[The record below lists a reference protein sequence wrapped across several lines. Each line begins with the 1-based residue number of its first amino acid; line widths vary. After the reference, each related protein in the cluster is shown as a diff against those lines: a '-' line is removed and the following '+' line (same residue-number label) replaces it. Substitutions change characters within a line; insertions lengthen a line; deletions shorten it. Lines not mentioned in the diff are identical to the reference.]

1 LKKEFSKYKGKG
13 NKMNVVQ
20 LPNRIFKAKR
30 GKGKKNEYVNYIRDV
45 VFANCKK
52 GEIEKFN
59 EALMSKKENL
69 IKRQLSLL
77 FFNSIVRSS
86 LKEALYVALDA
97 EVEFPINQEQGEK
110 LLDFKIRKEREEVKD
125 YFTVLEDKIIN
136 EVDDETKIQLAENY
150 NSEDFRRFIYKFLY
164 Q

>member
-1 LKKEFSKYKGKG
+1 
-13 NKMNVVQ
+13 MNVIQ
-20 LPNRIFKAKR
+20 LPNRVFKAKEER
-30 GKGKKNEYVNYIRDV
+30 EKNEYVNYIRDV
-45 VFANCKK
+45 VFANCTK

-59 EALMSKKENL
+59 EVLMSRKEKL

-86 LKEALYVALDA
+86 LKEALYVALY
-97 EVEFPINQEQGEK
+97 VEGDFSLNQKQDEK
-110 LLDFKIRKEREEVKD
+110 LLDFKIKKEREEVKD

-136 EVDDETKIQLAENY
+136 EVDDETKIRLAENY

>member
-1 LKKEFSKYKGKG
+1 
-13 NKMNVVQ
+13 MNIVQ
-20 LPNRIFKAKR
+20 LPNRVFKEKER
-30 GKGKKNEYVNYIRDV
+30 KKKKNEYVNYIRDV
-45 VFANCKK
+45 VFANCTK

-59 EALMSKKENL
+59 EVLMSKKENL

-125 YFTVLEDKIIN
+125 YFTVLENKIIN

>member
-1 LKKEFSKYKGKG
+1 M
-13 NKMNVVQ
+13 KMNVVQ
-20 LPNRIFKAKR
+20 LPNRVFKAKEER
-30 GKGKKNEYVNYIRDV
+30 EKNEYVNYIRDV
-45 VFANCKK
+45 VFANCTK

-59 EALMSKKENL
+59 EVLMSRKENL

-77 FFNSIVRSS
+77 FFNLIVRSS
-86 LKEALYVALDA
+86 LKEALYVALD
-97 EVEFPINQEQGEK
+97 VEEGFSLNQEQSEK

-125 YFTVLEDKIIN
+125 YFTVLENKIIN
-136 EVDDETKIQLAENY
+136 EVDDETKIHLAENH

>member
-1 LKKEFSKYKGKG
+1 
-13 NKMNVVQ
+13 MNVIQ
-20 LPNRIFKAKR
+20 LPNRVFKAKEER
-30 GKGKKNEYVNYIRDV
+30 EKNEYVNYIRDV
-45 VFANCKK
+45 VFANCTK

-59 EALMSKKENL
+59 EVLMSREEKL

-86 LKEALYVALDA
+86 LKEALYVALD
-97 EVEFPINQEQGEK
+97 VEGDFSLNQKQDEK
-110 LLDFKIRKEREEVKD
+110 LLDFKIKKEREEVKD

-136 EVDDETKIQLAENY
+136 EVDDETKIRLAENY

>member
-1 LKKEFSKYKGKG
+1 M
-13 NKMNVVQ
+13 KMKVIQ
-20 LPNRIFKAKR
+20 LPNRVFKAKEER
-30 GKGKKNEYVNYIRDV
+30 EKNEYVNYIRDV
-45 VFANCKK
+45 VFANCTK

-59 EALMSKKENL
+59 EVLMSRKEKL

-86 LKEALYVALDA
+86 LKEALYVALD
-97 EVEFPINQEQGEK
+97 VEGDFSLNQKQGEK
-110 LLDFKIRKEREEVKD
+110 LLDFKIKKEREEVKD

-136 EVDDETKIQLAENY
+136 EVDDETKIRLAENY

>member
-1 LKKEFSKYKGKG
+1 M
-13 NKMNVVQ
+13 KMNVVQ
-20 LPNRIFKAKR
+20 LPNRVFKAKEER
-30 GKGKKNEYVNYIRDV
+30 EKNEYVNYIRDV
-45 VFANCKK
+45 VFANCTK

-59 EALMSKKENL
+59 EVLMSRKENL

-86 LKEALYVALDA
+86 LKEALYVTLDVE
-97 EVEFPINQEQGEK
+97 EVFLLNQKQSEK

-125 YFTVLEDKIIN
+125 YFTVLETKIIN
-136 EVDDETKIQLAENY
+136 EVDDETKIHLAENY
-150 NSEDFRRFIYKFLY
+150 NSEEFRIFIYKFLY

>member
-1 LKKEFSKYKGKG
+1 MK
-13 NKMNVVQ
+13 VIQ
-20 LPNRIFKAKR
+20 LPNRVFKAKEER
-30 GKGKKNEYVNYIRDV
+30 EKNEYVNYIRDV
-45 VFANCKK
+45 VFANCTK

-59 EALMSKKENL
+59 EVLMSRKEKL

-86 LKEALYVALDA
+86 LKEALYVALD
-97 EVEFPINQEQGEK
+97 VEGDFSLNQKQGEK
-110 LLDFKIRKEREEVKD
+110 LLDFKIKKEREEVKD

-136 EVDDETKIQLAENY
+136 EVDDETKIRLAENY

>member
-1 LKKEFSKYKGKG
+1 
-13 NKMNVVQ
+13 MNVIQ
-20 LPNRIFKAKR
+20 LPNRVFKAKEER
-30 GKGKKNEYVNYIRDV
+30 EKNEYVNYIRDV
-45 VFANCKK
+45 VFANCTK

-59 EALMSKKENL
+59 EVLMSRKEKL

-86 LKEALYVALDA
+86 LKEALYVAL
-97 EVEFPINQEQGEK
+97 EVEGDFSLNQKQDEK
-110 LLDFKIRKEREEVKD
+110 LLDFKIKKEREEVKD

-136 EVDDETKIQLAENY
+136 EVDDETKIRLAENY

>member
-1 LKKEFSKYKGKG
+1 
-13 NKMNVVQ
+13 MNVIQ
-20 LPNRIFKAKR
+20 LPNRVFKAKEER
-30 GKGKKNEYVNYIRDV
+30 EKNEYVNYIRDV
-45 VFANCKK
+45 VFANCTK

-59 EALMSKKENL
+59 EVLMSRKENL

-86 LKEALYVALDA
+86 LKEALYVALD
-97 EVEFPINQEQGEK
+97 VEGDFSLNQKQDEK
-110 LLDFKIRKEREEVKD
+110 LLDFKIKKEREEVKD

-136 EVDDETKIQLAENY
+136 EVGDETKIRLAENY

>member
-1 LKKEFSKYKGKG
+1 
-13 NKMNVVQ
+13 MNVVQ
-20 LPNRIFKAKR
+20 LPNRVFKAKEER
-30 GKGKKNEYVNYIRDV
+30 EKNEYVNYIRDV
-45 VFANCKK
+45 VFANCTK

-59 EALMSKKENL
+59 EVLMSKKENL

-86 LKEALYVALDA
+86 LKEALYA
-97 EVEFPINQEQGEK
+97 EVEFSINQEQGEK
-110 LLDFKIRKEREEVKD
+110 LLDFKIRKKREEVKD

-136 EVDDETKIQLAENY
+136 EVDDEIKIQLAENY
-150 NSEDFRRFIYKFLY
+150 NSENFRRFIYKFLY

>member
-1 LKKEFSKYKGKG
+1 
-13 NKMNVVQ
+13 MNVVQ
-20 LPNRIFKAKR
+20 LPNRVFKAKEER
-30 GKGKKNEYVNYIRDV
+30 EKNEYVNYIRDV
-45 VFANCKK
+45 VFANCTK

-59 EALMSKKENL
+59 EVLMSRKENL

-86 LKEALYVALDA
+86 LKEALYVTLDVE
-97 EVEFPINQEQGEK
+97 EVFLLNQKQSEK

-125 YFTVLEDKIIN
+125 YFTVLETKIIN
-136 EVDDETKIQLAENY
+136 EVDDETKIHLAENY
-150 NSEDFRRFIYKFLY
+150 NSEEFRIFIYKFLY

>member
-1 LKKEFSKYKGKG
+1 
-13 NKMNVVQ
+13 MNVIQ
-20 LPNRIFKAKR
+20 LPNRVFKAKEER
-30 GKGKKNEYVNYIRDV
+30 EKNEYVNYIRDV
-45 VFANCKK
+45 VFANCTK

-59 EALMSKKENL
+59 EVLMSRKEKL

-86 LKEALYVALDA
+86 LKEALYVALD
-97 EVEFPINQEQGEK
+97 VEGDFSLNQKQGEK
-110 LLDFKIRKEREEVKD
+110 LLDFKIKKEREEVKD

-136 EVDDETKIQLAENY
+136 EVDDETKIRLAENY

>member
-1 LKKEFSKYKGKG
+1 
-13 NKMNVVQ
+13 MNVIQ
-20 LPNRIFKAKR
+20 LPNRVFKAKEER
-30 GKGKKNEYVNYIRDV
+30 EKNEYVNYIRDV
-45 VFANCKK
+45 VFANCTK

-59 EALMSKKENL
+59 KVLMSRKENL

-86 LKEALYVALDA
+86 LKEALYVALD
-97 EVEFPINQEQGEK
+97 VEGDFSLNQKQDEK
-110 LLDFKIRKEREEVKD
+110 LLDFKIKKEREEVKD

-136 EVDDETKIQLAENY
+136 EVDDETKIRLAENY

>member
-1 LKKEFSKYKGKG
+1 
-13 NKMNVVQ
+13 MNIVQ
-20 LPNRIFKAKR
+20 LPNRVFKAKEER
-30 GKGKKNEYVNYIRDV
+30 EKNEYVNYIRDV
-45 VFANCKK
+45 VFANCTK

-59 EALMSKKENL
+59 EVLMSKKENL

-86 LKEALYVALDA
+86 LKEALYA
-97 EVEFPINQEQGEK
+97 EVEFSINQEQGEK

-150 NSEDFRRFIYKFLY
+150 NSENFRRFIYKFLY

>member
-1 LKKEFSKYKGKG
+1 
-13 NKMNVVQ
+13 MNVIQ
-20 LPNRIFKAKR
+20 LPNRVFKAKEER
-30 GKGKKNEYVNYIRDV
+30 EKNEYVNYIRDV
-45 VFANCKK
+45 VFANCTK

-59 EALMSKKENL
+59 EVLMSRKEKL

-86 LKEALYVALDA
+86 LKEALYVAL
-97 EVEFPINQEQGEK
+97 EVEGDFSLNQKQDEK
-110 LLDFKIRKEREEVKD
+110 LLDFKIKKEREEVKD

-136 EVDDETKIQLAENY
+136 EVDDETKIRLAKNY

>member
-1 LKKEFSKYKGKG
+1 
-13 NKMNVVQ
+13 MNIVQ
-20 LPNRIFKAKR
+20 LPNR
-30 GKGKKNEYVNYIRDV
+30 V
-45 VFANCKK
+45 
-52 GEIEKFN
+52 FN
-59 EALMSKKENL
+59 EVLMSKKENL

-97 EVEFPINQEQGEK
+97 EVEFSINQEQGEK

-125 YFTVLEDKIIN
+125 YFTVLEDKRIN

>member
-1 LKKEFSKYKGKG
+1 
-13 NKMNVVQ
+13 MNVVQ
-20 LPNRIFKAKR
+20 LPNRVFKAKEER
-30 GKGKKNEYVNYIRDV
+30 EKNEYVNYIWDV
-45 VFANCKK
+45 VFANCTK

-59 EALMSKKENL
+59 EVLMSRKENL

-86 LKEALYVALDA
+86 LKEALYVTLDVE
-97 EVEFPINQEQGEK
+97 EVFLLNQKQSEK

-125 YFTVLEDKIIN
+125 YFTVLETKIIN
-136 EVDDETKIQLAENY
+136 EVDDETKIHLAENY
-150 NSEDFRRFIYKFLY
+150 NSEEFRIFIYKFLY

>member
-1 LKKEFSKYKGKG
+1 MVTSLPYPTI
-13 NKMNVVQ
+13 Q
-20 LPNRIFKAKR
+20 LPNRIFKAKEER
-30 GKGKKNEYVNYIRDV
+30 EKNEYVNYIRDV
-45 VFANCKK
+45 VFANCTK

-59 EALMSKKENL
+59 EVLMSREEKL

-86 LKEALYVALDA
+86 LKEALYVALD
-97 EVEFPINQEQGEK
+97 VEGDFSLNQKQDEK
-110 LLDFKIRKEREEVKD
+110 LLDFKIKKEREEVKD

-136 EVDDETKIQLAENY
+136 EVDDETKIRLAENY

>member
-1 LKKEFSKYKGKG
+1 
-13 NKMNVVQ
+13 MNVIQ
-20 LPNRIFKAKR
+20 LPNRVFKAKEER
-30 GKGKKNEYVNYIRDV
+30 EKNEYVNYIRDV
-45 VFANCKK
+45 VFANCTK

-59 EALMSKKENL
+59 EVLMSRKENL

-77 FFNSIVRSS
+77 FFNSIVKSS
-86 LKEALYVALDA
+86 LKEALYVALD
-97 EVEFPINQEQGEK
+97 VEGDFSLNQKQDEK
-110 LLDFKIRKEREEVKD
+110 LLDFKIKKEREEVKD

-136 EVDDETKIQLAENY
+136 EVDDGTKIRLAENY

>member
-1 LKKEFSKYKGKG
+1 
-13 NKMNVVQ
+13 MNVIQ
-20 LPNRIFKAKR
+20 LPNRVFKAKEER
-30 GKGKKNEYVNYIRDV
+30 EKNEYVNYIRDV
-45 VFANCKK
+45 VFANCTK

-59 EALMSKKENL
+59 EVLMSRKENL

-86 LKEALYVALDA
+86 LKEALYVALD
-97 EVEFPINQEQGEK
+97 VEGDFSLNQKQDEK
-110 LLDFKIRKEREEVKD
+110 LLDFKIKKEREEVKD

-136 EVDDETKIQLAENY
+136 EVDDETKIRLAENY

>member
-1 LKKEFSKYKGKG
+1 
-13 NKMNVVQ
+13 M
-20 LPNRIFKAKR
+20 
-30 GKGKKNEYVNYIRDV
+30 
-45 VFANCKK
+45 VFANCTK

-59 EALMSKKENL
+59 EVLMSKKENL

-86 LKEALYVALDA
+86 LKEALYA
-97 EVEFPINQEQGEK
+97 EVEFSINQEQGEK
-110 LLDFKIRKEREEVKD
+110 LLDFKIRKKREEVKD

-136 EVDDETKIQLAENY
+136 EVDDEIKIQLAENY
-150 NSEDFRRFIYKFLY
+150 NSENFRRFIYKFLY

>member
-1 LKKEFSKYKGKG
+1 
-13 NKMNVVQ
+13 MNVIQ
-20 LPNRIFKAKR
+20 LPNRVFKAKEER
-30 GKGKKNEYVNYIRDV
+30 EKNEYVNYIRDV
-45 VFANCKK
+45 VFANCTK

-59 EALMSKKENL
+59 EVLMSRKENL

-86 LKEALYVALDA
+86 LKEALYVALD
-97 EVEFPINQEQGEK
+97 VEGDFSLNQKQDEK
-110 LLDFKIRKEREEVKD
+110 LLDFKIKKEREEVKD

-136 EVDDETKIQLAENY
+136 EVDDGTKIRLAENY

>member
-1 LKKEFSKYKGKG
+1 M
-13 NKMNVVQ
+13 KMNVIQ
-20 LPNRIFKAKR
+20 LPNRVFKAKEER
-30 GKGKKNEYVNYIRDV
+30 EKNEYVNYIRDV
-45 VFANCKK
+45 VFANCTK

-59 EALMSKKENL
+59 EVLMSRKENL

-86 LKEALYVALDA
+86 LKEALYVALD
-97 EVEFPINQEQGEK
+97 VEGDFSLNQKQDEK
-110 LLDFKIRKEREEVKD
+110 LLDFKIKKEREEVKD

-136 EVDDETKIQLAENY
+136 EVDDETKIRLAENY